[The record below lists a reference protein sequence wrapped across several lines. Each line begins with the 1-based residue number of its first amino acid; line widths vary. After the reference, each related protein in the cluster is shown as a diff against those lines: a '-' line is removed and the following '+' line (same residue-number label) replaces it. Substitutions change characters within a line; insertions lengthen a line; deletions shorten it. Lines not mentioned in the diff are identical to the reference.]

1 MRPQQSA
8 RQHLWYDLDMAR
20 LDDEQLVLLVQ
31 ECGYIPA
38 RDELIARCS
47 GLKDRL
53 IHRRATRSGLQEA
66 DRMDAQQDAVLWI
79 LEAIRE
85 YNTGQHVMPRGC
97 RFRTFLCQ
105 VLLARFI
112 DFLRRQHRRQA
123 RLRLGGY
130 TFGALSSPP
139 APQRDGSSA
148 APESCGGEPQRGIE
162 RDELMARLH
171 QELDR
176 LGGRARELWDLLSG
190 GMRLREVAA
199 VLDVS
204 YDAAKRQR
212 RKLIDHLSA
221 CLDEE

>member
-1 MRPQQSA
+1 EAVPSCGTAFTPNNPKGRAGTVLPPVRGPEKGEASMPPHQSA

-31 ECGYIPA
+31 ECGYVPA
-38 RDELIARCS
+38 RDELIARCN

-53 IHRRATRSGLQEA
+53 IHRQATRSGLQEA

-112 DFLRRQHRRQA
+112 DFLRRQHR
-123 RLRLGGY
+123 
-130 TFGALSSPP
+130 
-139 APQRDGSSA
+139 
-148 APESCGGEPQRGIE
+148 
-162 RDELMARLH
+162 
-171 QELDR
+171 
-176 LGGRARELWDLLSG
+176 
-190 GMRLREVAA
+190 
-199 VLDVS
+199 
-204 YDAAKRQR
+204 
-212 RKLIDHLSA
+212 
-221 CLDEE
+221 